1 MFGSSSPPVV
11 CMRAHVLFKLC
22 LYAYSGVQLIF
33 CFVLLRL
40 VYPILPVSLDC
51 PLLISPLRYSLTFI
65 SYPSISILIEQDV
78 LNFLLVKSGA
88 YQYYRSNLLY
98 ISDIFQQNIL
108 HYQDKYYQSHTI
120 QHTGKLDWIL
130 LILPWK
136 FKLRNV
142 FVFFLCMMNVEYLKK
157 IVSNVNT
164 HKHTNKQQ
172 KK

>member
-1 MFGSSSPPVV
+1 MMLKYLSMFGSSSPPVV

-33 CFVLLRL
+33 CFVFLRL

-51 PLLISPLRYSLTFI
+51 PLLIAPLRYSLTFI

-120 QHTGKLDWIL
+120 QHMGKLDYNDWIL

-142 FVFFLCMMNVEYLKK
+142 FVFPYFSYV
-157 IVSNVNT
+157 
-164 HKHTNKQQ
+164 
-172 KK
+172 